1 MISLVLVRGLNTRV
15 LNIKCEC
22 AFRVLKLPKAC
33 PYFNM
38 ILLATLAPWFFFFP
52 DFLEVGGLATLNERT

>member
-22 AFRVLKLPKAC
+22 AFRVLKLPKTC

-38 ILLATLAPWFFFFP
+38 ILLATIAPWFFSTH
-52 DFLEVGGLATLNERT
+52 FLEVGGLEMLHKRT